1 MRWTLLY
8 LSESLKRMGSAWI
21 GVLTYLLFVGG
32 GIIVAGL
39 VLYAVIRGAVLS
51 ALRAHAAER
60 SISG

>member
-1 MRWTLLY
+1 
-8 LSESLKRMGSAWI
+8 MGSAWI

-51 ALRAHAAER
+51 ALGAHAAER